1 MHHAGLPAGRYLLP
15 VGDLSE
21 FPLGTRIF
29 LKAYRWRRIEPV
41 PWTPLAKPLSECRVA
56 LVSSAGFV
64 TPEQKPFDEAK
75 RGGDP
80 SFREIPSDVDVGVLQ
95 DTHRSQ
101 SFDHSGMQ
109 RDPNL
114 AFPVDRLRELER
126 AGRIGEINRR
136 HLSFMGS
143 LTATG
148 VFVCDTAPAAAR
160 LLVEDRVDVALL
172 VPV

>member
-1 MHHAGLPAGRYLLP
+1 M
-15 VGDLSE
+15 GDLSE
-21 FPLGTRIF
+21 FSLKVQLF
-29 LKAYRWRRIEPV
+29 LRAYRWRRIDPV
-41 PWTPLAKPLSECRVA
+41 PWTPLAKPLSSCRVA

-64 TPEQKPFDEAK
+64 LPGQEPFDDER

-80 SFREIPSDVDVGVLQ
+80 SFRKVPGDADVAALV
-95 DTHRSQ
+95 DTHRSR
-101 SFDHSGMQ
+101 SFDHSGMR

-114 AFPVDRLRELER
+114 ALPVDRLRELSE

-148 VFVCDTAPAAAR
+148 AFVRDTAPRAAR
-160 LLVEDRVDVALL
+160 WLVEDGVDVALL